1 MIFHRRIPIIGKHR
15 KRIICGAWSM
25 EGLLALAGED
35 KMLTVSTS
43 DGDTRREI
51 ELHGDPSNIQFS
63 EMKLDHRVGGENTVK
78 FSSK

>member
-1 MIFHRRIPIIGKHR
+1 
-15 KRIICGAWSM
+15 M

-35 KMLTVSTS
+35 KVLTVSTS

-63 EMKLDHRVGGENTVK
+63 EMKTDHRVGGENTVNFFIITY
-78 FSSK
+78 FSENPKI